1 MPSGI
6 DQPFAAQDLITRIA
20 RRDLAGM
27 CGEALAQLSE
37 DGDAIYRI
45 RHLHLELWVDL
56 QGMSEA
62 NVARR
67 WGRLLAGSAVRAMAH
82 GSPGQVMR
90 FESAQHFISAFL
102 RDLIDGRAWHCWY
115 YDEFKLLDRLPW
127 PRLTVQLLV
136 TRPHWIAPT
145 LLELAT
151 TGHGHRLIEAWDQAD
166 IDALW
171 QALGFPATPV
181 LAPRAAE
188 ALPSDLAEAWR
199 TATLSGGVDG
209 NARARDRLRL
219 WLGLASQNRL
229 RAQDAQMAGVIHV
242 LVDLAAMLRVEPE
255 LAPTLLMRSEPY
267 PALLKRIAAGP
278 LAEVL
283 AWLPG
288 VAASAAGAISL
299 RRLVEEMEA
308 RSDRAVGL
316 AT

>member
-1 MPSGI
+1 MDSSCHPIEPAGPRLTVERLRCQINLPSGI
-6 DQPFAAQDLITRIA
+6 DQPFAAQDIITRIA

-90 FESAQHFISAFL
+90 FESAQHFVSAFL

-127 PRLTVQLLV
+127 PRLAVQLLV

-151 TGHGHRLIEAWDQAD
+151 TGHGHRLIEAWDQVD

-181 LAPRAAE
+181 LAP
-188 ALPSDLAEAWR
+188 ALPRPCRATWQRPGAPPRFPAAWTAMPGRAIDSASGWAWR
-199 TATLSGGVDG
+199 A
-209 NARARDRLRL
+209 
-219 WLGLASQNRL
+219 
-229 RAQDAQMAGVIHV
+229 
-242 LVDLAAMLRVEPE
+242 
-255 LAPTLLMRSEPY
+255 
-267 PALLKRIAAGP
+267 RIACGP
-278 LAEVL
+278 RTHR
-283 AWLPG
+283 WPG
-288 VAASAAGAISL
+288 SS
-299 RRLVEEMEA
+299 M
-308 RSDRAVGL
+308 SW
-316 AT
+316 